1 MRHMNGL
8 ESIAAVFVNMVVVGT
23 TQTKKLWSEITVYT
37 KQWYCTGGLLCPL
50 LFLSVTKWDFYQFV
64 YYLISES
71 DLPVGRGC
79 RKSVFC
85 FYS

>member
-1 MRHMNGL
+1 MNGL
-8 ESIAAVFVNMVVVGT
+8 ESIAAVFVNMV
-23 TQTKKLWSEITVYT
+23 TKKLWSEITAVYT

-85 FYS
+85 YYS